1 MKNKEL
7 LGHLVVI
14 FTIIIWATTFISTK
28 ILLDYFAPIEIL
40 FYRILLGLIAL
51 FIVNPKFIKLKKPSH
66 ELLFA
71 FAGLC
76 GVCLYFLFENIALTY
91 TFASNASIIVS
102 TAPFFTAIVNHI
114 FLKNDEKFSFNFFIG
129 FIIAMTG
136 IIIVSFNGTKMQL
149 NPLGDFLS
157 LCAGLVWAFY
167 CVATRK
173 IASYGYNTI
182 QSTRKIFSYGIV
194 FILIATLKLGF
205 NFDLTLFKNPVCL
218 SNILFLGLGASAL
231 CFVTWNLAV
240 KLIGAVKTSAYIYV
254 QPVITVIASSIILHE
269 NITPLA
275 VTGIVLI
282 LTGLVVSELKLK
294 K

>member
-136 IIIVSFNGTKMQL
+136 IVIVSFNGTKMQL

-167 CVATRK
+167 CVTTRK

-194 FILIATLKLGF
+194 FILIATLKFGF